1 MAMTPFRVVEH
12 LNVVEDIRSGLFAG
26 GIDAATDPF
35 ALEQLEEAFSHGIV
49 MAITPAAHT
58 GLESMGLEEVA
69 PVVAAELAA
78 LIAMDDDL
86 SLRAATPDGCQQ
98 GVEHQIAIDAAP
110 HGPAH
115 HGAGKEV
122 QHHGQIQP
130 SLMGADVGDV
140 GHPRLIGRGHVELL
154 LQEVLCHQAGAPASV
169 TRPTLVTRLGAQPVL
184 AHQPR
189 HPMPATDLAQISQVV
204 GHLAIAVDWT
214 TVVPALADRPPEPP
228 AVQGTS

>member
-26 GIDAATDPF
+26 GIDATTNPF
-35 ALEQLEEAFSHGIV
+35 ALEQLEEAFGHGIV

-58 GLESMGLEEVA
+58 GHESMGLEEVA

-86 SLRAATPDGCQQ
+86 ILRTATPDGRQQ
-98 GVEHQIAIDAAP
+98 GVEHQIRVDAAP

-140 GHPRLIGRGHVELL
+140 GHPGLIGRGHIELL
-154 LQEVLCHQAGAPASV
+154 LQGSRLPGWGARPGYQADVCNPFGS
-169 TRPTLVTRLGAQPVL
+169 
-184 AHQPR
+184 
-189 HPMPATDLAQISQVV
+189 
-204 GHLAIAVDWT
+204 AVDSRASAAPPGACHRSRPDL
-214 TVVPALADRPPEPP
+214 VGRGLPCDNRRLDRCR
-228 AVQGTS
+228 ASSG